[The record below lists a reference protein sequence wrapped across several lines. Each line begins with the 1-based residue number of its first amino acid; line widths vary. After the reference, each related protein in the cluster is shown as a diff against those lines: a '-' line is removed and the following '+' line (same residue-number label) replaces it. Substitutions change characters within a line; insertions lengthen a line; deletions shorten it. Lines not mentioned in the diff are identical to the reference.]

1 MLISKANRNEVYKYL
16 FKEGVVYA
24 KKDYSLPQHP
34 DIPVPNLQ
42 VIKLMQSFKSKEYVK
57 EIFSWQYYYYYLT
70 NEGIEYLREY
80 LNLGPDVVPD
90 TLKKSARSES
100 TRLNSSHITISYAV
114 FCLKKKKNTKKK

>member
-1 MLISKANRNEVYKYL
+1 M
-16 FKEGVVYA
+16 
-24 KKDYSLPQHP
+24 
-34 DIPVPNLQ
+34 PNLQ

-90 TLKKSARSES
+90 TLKKSARPAGAASA
-100 TRLNSSHITISYAV
+100 AV
-114 FCLKKKKNTKKK
+114 AAAEAGTAKATARRDRRSVEAGKHYHSVLHFR

>member
-1 MLISKANRNEVYKYL
+1 M
-16 FKEGVVYA
+16 
-24 KKDYSLPQHP
+24 
-34 DIPVPNLQ
+34 Q

-90 TLKKSARSES
+90 TLKKSARPAGFTTPSAKES
-100 TRLNSSHITISYAV
+100 NLPKTFLEPMTRWIFGTKRWWNTRS
-114 FCLKKKKNTKKK
+114 KNLSKATLPRPSVET

>member
-1 MLISKANRNEVYKYL
+1 
-16 FKEGVVYA
+16 
-24 KKDYSLPQHP
+24 
-34 DIPVPNLQ
+34 VPNLQ

-90 TLKKSARSES
+90 TLKKSARPAGERPGADAGRGGGRGGFGGRGDRGGREGYRSE
-100 TRLNSSHITISYAV
+100 RPA
-114 FCLKKKKNTKKK
+114 FGRGG

>member
-1 MLISKANRNEVYKYL
+1 M
-16 FKEGVVYA
+16 
-24 KKDYSLPQHP
+24 
-34 DIPVPNLQ
+34 PNLQ

-90 TLKKSARSES
+90 TLKKSARPAGERPGADAGRGRGGDREGYRSE
-100 TRLNSSHITISYAV
+100 RPA
-114 FCLKKKKNTKKK
+114 FGRGG